1 MFHNILVAVD
11 GSPDADLALEH
22 AIDLAGSQHSKLTL
36 ITAVVPFPATV
47 YLGMNGLLPPM
58 STDPCTDAQNVIRA
72 AAKRVPDDQP
82 VTTVLSEDPIRMAI
96 LRQVKEGRHDLVVMG
111 SRGRG
116 ALRSA
121 ALGSVSHYVLNHS
134 PAPVLIVH
142 ALQRPRPE
150 HELAAADDRA
160 HRDAGAAQS
169 APEAVAS
176 AAHCGA

>member
-11 GSPDADLALEH
+11 GSPDADLALDH
-22 AIDLAGSQHSKLTL
+22 AIDLARSQHSKLTL
-36 ITAVVPFPATV
+36 ISAVVPVPATA

-58 STDPCTDAQNVIRA
+58 STDPCTDAQKVIRA

-82 VTTVLSEDPIRMAI
+82 VTTVLSEDPIRLAI
-96 LRQVKEGRHDLVVMG
+96 LRQVKEARHDLVVMG

-121 ALGSVSHYVLNHS
+121 ALGSVSHFVLNHS

-142 ALQRPRPE
+142 AQERARPD
-150 HELAAADDRA
+150 HEVAGAEDRA
-160 HRDAGAAQS
+160 RTDEDDAQSPRDALASGARS
-169 APEAVAS
+169 
-176 AAHCGA
+176 GA

>member
-22 AIDLAGSQHSKLTL
+22 AIDLARSQHSKLTL
-36 ITAVVPFPATV
+36 ISAVIPLPATA
-47 YLGMNGLLPPM
+47 YLGMSGLLPPL
-58 STDPCTDAQNVIRA
+58 SGDPGTDAGKVIRRA
-72 AAKRVPDDQP
+72 AERVPKDLP
-82 VTTVLSEDPIRMAI
+82 ITTVLSEDPIRAAI
-96 LRQVKEGRHDLVVMG
+96 LRQVRDGRHDLVVMG

-142 ALQRPRPE
+142 AEDRPGPDHE
-150 HELAAADDRA
+150 VAGVGELAGG
-160 HRDAGAAQS
+160 AGDEAQS
-169 APEAVAS
+169 PPAEAAS
-176 AAHCGA
+176 AIRSDA